1 MSKKVI
7 DVSGYQGNVNW
18 AKVKNAG
25 VQGAVIKVIRKDLTA
40 DKQFENNWNGCNKAD
55 IPIYGVY
62 NYSYATTEIKFTTDA
77 KRVVEILNGRKI
89 KVYLDVENKCQKG
102 LGMALINGI
111 NAYKKVIEDAGLEF
125 GVYTGLSFYNRY
137 IKPYAKYIDCDFWI
151 ARYPS
156 TAVVAVSYI
165 PSANKQPSISHN
177 LVGWQYSSKT
187 KIDGIS
193 GVVDMNLWYGD
204 TPKSKEE
211 DCGAPYPI
219 PERVIYYRKPI
230 LMKGEDVKWIQ
241 YHLVRL
247 KFLAE
252 YTTNSKGK
260 KVSNID
266 GVAGDKFKKS
276 VMQAQE
282 HYGLKVDG
290 KVGAQTR
297 EVLRWN

>member
-7 DVSGYQGNVNW
+7 DVSSYQGNVNW
-18 AKVKNAG
+18 TKVKKAG
-25 VQGAVIKVIRKDLTA
+25 VQGAVIKVIRQDLTA
-40 DKQFENNWNGCNKAD
+40 DKQFENNWKGCKEANM
-55 IPIYGVY
+55 PIYGVY
-62 NYSYATTEIKFTTDA
+62 NYSYAIKESKFTTDA

-102 LGMALINGI
+102 LGITLIKGI

-125 GVYTGLSFYNRY
+125 GVYTGLSFYNSY

-156 TAVVAVSYI
+156 TATVAVSYE
-165 PSANKQPSISHN
+165 PSASKQPNISHN

-187 KIDGIS
+187 KVDGIS
-193 GVVDMNLWYGD
+193 GVVDMNIWYGD
-204 TPKSKEE
+204 TPKSKDE

-247 KFLAE
+247 GFLNA
-252 YTTNSKGK
+252 YYYNSKGK

-266 GVAGDKFKKS
+266 GSAGSKFDVAVRK
-276 VMQAQE
+276 AQI